1 VFLKV
6 YSISFAFV
14 NIQFWPSL
22 DEFVGVQVLLELVEG
37 KSVAF
42 FELGVLVFVLDL
54 QALISK
60 MNVLIRIV

>member
-1 VFLKV
+1 MFLKV
-6 YSISFAFV
+6 NSISFAFV